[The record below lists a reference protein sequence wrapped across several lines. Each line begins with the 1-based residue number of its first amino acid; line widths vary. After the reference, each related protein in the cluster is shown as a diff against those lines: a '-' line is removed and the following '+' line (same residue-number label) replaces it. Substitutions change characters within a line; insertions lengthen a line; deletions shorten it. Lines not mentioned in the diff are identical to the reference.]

1 LGSGVQQP
9 VDHPFCIRIHH
20 VHCAHSGG
28 AGETKQMAKEEVE
41 FDEVDDPRTR
51 VGGMDLSK
59 YDIDFDLFPVIE
71 YIVEL
76 EKLTLKQHE
85 SIEYF
90 IGMVQHYEQRLGI
103 EDPNPGHMPFEE
115 FHRTAQE
122 HRAKVEE

>member
-1 LGSGVQQP
+1 MS
-9 VDHPFCIRIHH
+9 
-20 VHCAHSGG
+20 
-28 AGETKQMAKEEVE
+28 KEEVE
-41 FDEVDDPRTR
+41 FNEVEDPRTR
-51 VGGMDLSK
+51 VGGMDLSQ
-59 YDIDFDLFPVIE
+59 YNIDFELFPVIE

-115 FHRTAQE
+115 FHRASQE
-122 HRAKVEE
+122 NRARQANQEEVEE

>member
-1 LGSGVQQP
+1 
-9 VDHPFCIRIHH
+9 
-20 VHCAHSGG
+20 
-28 AGETKQMAKEEVE
+28 MAKEEVE
-41 FDEVDDPRTR
+41 FKEVKDPRTR
-51 VGGMDLSK
+51 VGGMDLSQ
-59 YDIDFDLFPVIE
+59 YDIGFDLFPVIE

-115 FHRTAQE
+115 FHQAAQE
-122 HRAKVEE
+122 NRARQANQEEVEE

>member
-1 LGSGVQQP
+1 
-9 VDHPFCIRIHH
+9 
-20 VHCAHSGG
+20 
-28 AGETKQMAKEEVE
+28 MAKEEVE
-41 FDEVDDPRTR
+41 FNEVTEPWKR
-51 VGGMDLSK
+51 VAGMQDMEK
-59 YDIDFDLFPVIE
+59 YAPYISFELFPVIE

-115 FHRTAQE
+115 FHQAAQE
-122 HRAKVEE
+122 HRARQANQEEVEE

>member
-1 LGSGVQQP
+1 
-9 VDHPFCIRIHH
+9 
-20 VHCAHSGG
+20 
-28 AGETKQMAKEEVE
+28 MAKEEVE
-41 FDEVDDPRTR
+41 FNEVDDPRTR
-51 VGGMDLSK
+51 VGGIDLSQ

-71 YIVEL
+71 YIVDL

-103 EDPNPGHMPFEE
+103 EDPNPGHIPFEE
-115 FHRTAQE
+115 FHRAAQE